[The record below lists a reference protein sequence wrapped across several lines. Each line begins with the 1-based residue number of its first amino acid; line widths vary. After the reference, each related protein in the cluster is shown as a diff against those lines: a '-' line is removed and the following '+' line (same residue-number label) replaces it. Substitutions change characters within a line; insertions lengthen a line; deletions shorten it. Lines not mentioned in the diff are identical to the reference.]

1 MQHVL
6 EYEVLSVS
14 PASIPKQ
21 KSYAMRQIASARH
34 GTSAFMQAFIVVV
47 HLKIGTHKNK
57 IFDVFFFVCF
67 VLFCFKSVILD
78 GYTFTHKTW
87 SFDSFLLDKKKEAL
101 QQSNTHIVTNAVK
114 RT

>member
-21 KSYAMRQIASARH
+21 KSYDMRQIASARH
-34 GTSAFMQAFIVVV
+34 GTSAFMQAVIVVV

-57 IFDVFFFVCF
+57 IFDVFLF
-67 VLFCFKSVILD
+67 VLFCFVLN
-78 GYTFTHKTW
+78 
-87 SFDSFLLDKKKEAL
+87 
-101 QQSNTHIVTNAVK
+101 Q
-114 RT
+114 